1 MQWGA
6 LLPVSSASA
15 VSGVDAGLFC
25 LRYSLEQVVHS
36 CIWSTQDAA
45 LVATAMG
52 MDPSVILRTFDPCS
66 AADAATQLRVQ
77 MLASTRSIIA
87 GFMLL
92 AQLVRAVNI
101 SANSAAVYEA
111 RIRQGMEPPL
121 LEGVDQRVVR
131 LCGVASD
138 STAVSLYRSGVHI
151 FPVFEDA
158 TRVAHLVDAY
168 SDNGRSPMMWCV
180 RPQYYGYGFSW
191 NNFPVD
197 EDCFIHSSTGR
208 NILCLEADATNS
220 DDPLS
225 LGDVS
230 LDLTIEDA
238 AQGFRRIQQL
248 YKEGK
253 EAGKVPPFRT
263 LRVFLGNSL
272 EEARS
277 GGGYT
282 YTLRHRV
289 RYAKEVDVLIDSRA
303 PVLQEV
309 LRWCERVA
317 GKDRRVLFQTSSRK
331 YFLNVQL
338 LMRRYG

>member
-1 MQWGA
+1 
-6 LLPVSSASA
+6 
-15 VSGVDAGLFC
+15 
-25 LRYSLEQVVHS
+25 
-36 CIWSTQDAA
+36 
-45 LVATAMG
+45 MG
-52 MDPSVILRTFDPCS
+52 
-66 AADAATQLRVQ
+66 
-77 MLASTRSIIA
+77 
-87 GFMLL
+87 
-92 AQLVRAVNI
+92 
-101 SANSAAVYEA
+101 Y
-111 RIRQGMEPPL
+111 EPPSSRASISVWRPVEL
-121 LEGVDQRVVR
+121 LQTPRQYHCTDQGSH
-131 LCGVASD
+131 L
-138 STAVSLYRSGVHI
+138 
-151 FPVFEDA
+151 PEDA

-225 LGDVS
+225 LGDES

-253 EAGKVPPFRT
+253 DAGKVPPFRT

-303 PVLQEV
+303 PVLQEGCAGAKGW
-309 LRWCERVA
+309 RERT
-317 GKDRRVLFQTSSRK
+317 DEYCFRRARESIF
-331 YFLNVQL
+331 
-338 LMRRYG
+338 